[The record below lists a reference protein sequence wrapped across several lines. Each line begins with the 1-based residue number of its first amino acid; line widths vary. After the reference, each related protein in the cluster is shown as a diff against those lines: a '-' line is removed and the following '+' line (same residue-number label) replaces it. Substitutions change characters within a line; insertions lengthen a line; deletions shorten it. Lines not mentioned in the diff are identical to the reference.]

1 MKLLTC
7 SFCEYKTN
15 RAYNL
20 KRHQNSKHIEDM
32 INPELVQ
39 NVPPNVQNVPPKI
52 QNVPPNVQNVPPSVQ
67 NVPSGLKCK
76 FCNKK
81 YETERHLL
89 NHEKKCN
96 KVDSLTCPRCMI
108 SFTNR
113 KHKSRHIKANKCE
126 ARSIMY
132 ARTPNVQNI
141 TTQNNTNN
149 NTNNNTHNEVS
160 IADSVVN
167 SNNTFIINNYGSER
181 IDYLSEEDMFK
192 ILTSGENTIPL
203 YIEKKHFNKDF
214 PENQNIKYD
223 SKTKRCKIREDDKWN
238 NMDLSMVS
246 TKLIKDNSN
255 TLLTYFNSNKDMMYT
270 KIHDD
275 EVFDYILNKLI
286 TIKHKTDREKYN
298 TMFNIIKY
306 LLEKS

>member
-32 INPELVQ
+32 INPEL
-39 NVPPNVQNVPPKI
+39 
-52 QNVPPNVQNVPPSVQ
+52 VQ

-113 KHKSRHIKANKCE
+113 KHKSRHIKANKC
-126 ARSIMY
+126 
-132 ARTPNVQNI
+132 
-141 TTQNNTNN
+141 
-149 NTNNNTHNEVS
+149 
-160 IADSVVN
+160 
-167 SNNTFIINNYGSER
+167 
-181 IDYLSEEDMFK
+181 
-192 ILTSGENTIPL
+192 
-203 YIEKKHFNKDF
+203 
-214 PENQNIKYD
+214 
-223 SKTKRCKIREDDKWN
+223 
-238 NMDLSMVS
+238 
-246 TKLIKDNSN
+246 
-255 TLLTYFNSNKDMMYT
+255 
-270 KIHDD
+270 
-275 EVFDYILNKLI
+275 
-286 TIKHKTDREKYN
+286 
-298 TMFNIIKY
+298 
-306 LLEKS
+306 

>member
-1 MKLLTC
+1 MKLLIC
-7 SFCEYKTN
+7 SFCEYKTD

-20 KRHQNSKHIEDM
+20 KRHQYSKHMENM

-39 NVPPNVQNVPPKI
+39 NDIPNVQNDIPKI
-52 QNVPPNVQNVPPSVQ
+52 QNDIPKIQNDIPNTQNDIP
-67 NVPSGLKCK
+67 GIKCK

-108 SFTNR
+108 SFTHRNN
-113 KHKSRHIKANKCE
+113 KNRHIKENKCK

-141 TTQNNTNN
+141 NTQNNN

-203 YIEKKHFNKDF
+203 YIEKKHFNKNF

-223 SKTKRCKIREDDKWN
+223 SKTKRCKIRENDKWN

-246 TKLIKDNSN
+246 TKLIKDNSS
-255 TLLTYFNSNKDMMYT
+255 TLLTYFNNNKDQMYT

-286 TIKHKTDREKYN
+286 TIKHKTDKEKYH

>member
-1 MKLLTC
+1 
-7 SFCEYKTN
+7 
-15 RAYNL
+15 
-20 KRHQNSKHIEDM
+20 
-32 INPELVQ
+32 
-39 NVPPNVQNVPPKI
+39 
-52 QNVPPNVQNVPPSVQ
+52 
-67 NVPSGLKCK
+67 
-76 FCNKK
+76 
-81 YETERHLL
+81 
-89 NHEKKCN
+89 
-96 KVDSLTCPRCMI
+96 MI
-108 SFTNR
+108 SFTHRSN
-113 KHKSRHIKANKCE
+113 KNRHIKANKCK

-132 ARTPNVQNI
+132 ARTPNMQNI
-141 TTQNNTNN
+141 GTQNNN

-203 YIEKKHFNKDF
+203 YIERKHFNKDF

-223 SKTKRCKIREDDKWN
+223 SKSKRCKIKENDKWN

-246 TKLIKDNSN
+246 TKLMKDNSS
-255 TLLTYFNSNKDMMYT
+255 TLLTYFNDNKDVMYK

-286 TIKHKTDREKYN
+286 NIKHKTDKEKYN

-306 LLEKS
+306 LLEKSEEI